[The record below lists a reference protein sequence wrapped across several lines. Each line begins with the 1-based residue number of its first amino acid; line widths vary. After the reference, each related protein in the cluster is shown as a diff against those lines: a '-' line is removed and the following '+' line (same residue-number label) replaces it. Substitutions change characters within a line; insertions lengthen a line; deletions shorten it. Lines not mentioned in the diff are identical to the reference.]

1 MIFEQVKLN
10 NFGIYQGEHTV
21 DLNVTDHTKPVVLFG
36 GLNGGGKTTF
46 LDSLQLALYGKNAK
60 CSNRGKLSYSDY
72 LKQTVNRY
80 SEKKFASVALS
91 FRHTQRTQT
100 KRYEVIRSW
109 EAVTNKEITDKVQV
123 LVNGELD
130 KLLTD
135 NWNDFV
141 SEFIP
146 QSMSALFFFDGE
158 KIEDLADPLRSAQ
171 LLKTGIESLLG
182 LELFTQLSK
191 DLNSQKRRRQE
202 KNLESSARKR
212 VEELNTRKEKLENN
226 LCSIEKLEHDALKK
240 QEKIS
245 NKKETIALKMQI
257 SGANLIDELS
267 EIKREQDCVNRQIE
281 AIDHNLVKIAA
292 NTLPFALAPSLFMET
307 RKQASL
313 EAESKNFKIAQ
324 GYIEK
329 QNENLLARL
338 ATTVDKETIDS
349 IDMQLKSINTE
360 LTESLKLKS
369 YLNINPEQFRLANE
383 ILSTAKVECYEYLS
397 EKQRLIEKSAL
408 LEKKI
413 GTIPDVKLVKPQ
425 LKYKDKLDIASNMNK
440 LHLDALAEDLIHCKS
455 QINENEARLDATL
468 ILQNAEDFEG
478 KRNKQVVDHLAE
490 IKSIVDAFKASLI
503 KENITTLEKRIKSK
517 FDSLERKSELVAKV
531 KINPET
537 FNLTLLG
544 LDGLVLDTKRLSAGE
559 RQLLSVAI
567 LWALAE
573 SSGKEIP
580 TIIDTPMGRLDGKH
594 RTKLV
599 ENYFPEAAG
608 QVILLST
615 DEEIAGQYYKKLK
628 HSVAKEYHISYE
640 ETAKTSTITEGYFG
654 ESA

>member
-1 MIFEQVKLN
+1 MIFEQVTLN
-10 NFGIYQGEHTV
+10 NFGIYQGEHIV
-21 DLNVTDHTKPVVLFG
+21 DLNITDHTKPVVLFG

-72 LKQTVNRY
+72 LKQAVNRY
-80 SEKKFASVALS
+80 SENKSASVALS

-109 EAVTNKEITDKVQV
+109 EATANKEITDKVQV
-123 LVNGELD
+123 RVNGELD

-146 QSMSALFFFDGE
+146 QSMSELFFFDGE
-158 KIEDLADPLRSAQ
+158 KIEDLADPARSAQ
-171 LLKTGIESLLG
+171 LLKTGIEALLG

-202 KNLESSARKR
+202 RNLDSTASKK
-212 VEELNTRKEKLENN
+212 VEELKQRKELLDNN
-226 LCSIEKLEHDALKK
+226 LLGIEKNIQNILDEENALTD
-240 QEKIS
+240 Q
-245 NKKETIALKMQI
+245 LKDIEIQMQT
-257 SGANLIDELS
+257 SGANLLD
-267 EIKREQDCVNRQIE
+267 DVNDIQLDRRAIASQLE
-281 AIDHNLVKIAA
+281 AIDHNLIKLAA
-292 NTLPFALAPSLFMET
+292 GAMPLSLAQTLLQET
-307 RKQASL
+307 KQ
-313 EAESKNFKIAQ
+313 Q
-324 GYIEK
+324 
-329 QNENLLARL
+329 
-338 ATTVDKETIDS
+338 
-349 IDMQLKSINTE
+349 
-360 LTESLKLKS
+360 
-369 YLNINPEQFRLANE
+369 
-383 ILSTAKVECYEYLS
+383 
-397 EKQRLIEKSAL
+397 AL
-408 LEKKI
+408 LEDEVTGFDNAQKHIKANNDELIKRLKATATNDVAEQVDQLLNSIWKESKDSLSQEKYLNTNPIIFDFAETAIESDKTESEELIKQKKELQE
-413 GTIPDVKLVKPQ
+413 TLALLDK
-425 LKYKDKLDIASNMNK
+425 KLDAVPDSESVKEQIEAKGRIEASIAHSK
-440 LHLDALAEDLIHCKS
+440 TTLDSLMEEMALCKT
-455 QINENEARLDATL
+455 QMNENEARLDATL
-468 ILQNAEDFEG
+468 IQQNAEDFEG
-478 KRNKQVVDHLAE
+478 KRNEQVAEHLVE
-490 IKSIVDAFKASLI
+490 MRDIVDAFKAQLI
-503 KENITTLEKRIKSK
+503 EENIATLEKRIKSK

-544 LDGLVLDTKRLSAGE
+544 LDGLALDTKRLSAGE

-573 SSGKEIP
+573 ASGKEIP

-628 HSVAKEYHISYE
+628 RSVAKEYHISYGE
-640 ETAKTSTITEGYFG
+640 EAKTSTITEGYFG